1 MNENFVIN
9 IGRQL
14 GSGGHEVGLLLAA
27 ALKIDFYDK
36 ELIEMASEKSGL
48 AKGLFEKMDE
58 KTGRSMIHGIFS
70 MHSGVNNEVY
80 AGNYLCNETLFKIQ
94 SDVIRELAE
103 KKSCLFVG
111 RCADY
116 ILRDNERVVNVF
128 IAADPSDRVKRVM
141 QKQGLT
147 AEKAE
152 ELIEKTDKKRS
163 GYYNFFSNKVWGAAE
178 SYHLCINT
186 SALGIEGTVNL
197 VRHFVEEKLKLK
209 AG

>member
-27 ALKIDFYDK
+27 ALNIDFYDK

-70 MHSGVNNEVY
+70 MHSAVNNEVY

-163 GYYNFFSNKVWGAAE
+163 GYYNFYSNKVWGAAE

-197 VRHFVEEKLKLK
+197 VRHFVEEKLKLEVR
-209 AG
+209 

>member
-27 ALKIDFYDK
+27 ALNIDFYDK

-80 AGNYLCNETLFKIQ
+80 VGNYLCNETLFKIQ

-116 ILRDNERVVNVF
+116 ILRDNERVINVF

-163 GYYNFFSNKVWGAAE
+163 GYYNFYSNKVWGAAE

-209 AG
+209 V

>member
-27 ALKIDFYDK
+27 ALNIDFYDK

-58 KTGRSMIHGIFS
+58 KAGRSMIHGIFS

-80 AGNYLCNETLFKIQ
+80 AGTYLCNETLFKIQ
-94 SDVIRELAE
+94 RDVIREWAE

-163 GYYNFFSNKVWGAAE
+163 GYYNFYSNKVWGAAE

-186 SALGIEGTVNL
+186 SVLGIEGTVNL

>member
-14 GSGGHEVGLLLAA
+14 GSGGHEVGLLLAS
-27 ALKIDFYDK
+27 ALNIEFYDK
-36 ELIEMASEKSGL
+36 ELIQMASEKSGL
-48 AKGLFEKMDE
+48 GKGFFEKMDE

-70 MHSGVNNEVY
+70 MHSSVNNEVY
-80 AGNYLCNETLFKIQ
+80 AANYLSNETLFKIQ

-116 ILRDNERVVNVF
+116 ILRDNERIVNIF
-128 IAADPSDRVKRVM
+128 ISADPLDRIQRVM
-141 QKQGLT
+141 QKQKLT
-147 AEKAE
+147 AEKAA
-152 ELIEKTDKKRS
+152 ELIEKVDKKRS
-163 GYYNFFSNKVWGAAE
+163 GYYNFYSNKVWGGAE

-209 AG
+209 

>member
-1 MNENFVIN
+1 M
-9 IGRQL
+9 
-14 GSGGHEVGLLLAA
+14 
-27 ALKIDFYDK
+27 
-36 ELIEMASEKSGL
+36 
-48 AKGLFEKMDE
+48 
-58 KTGRSMIHGIFS
+58 
-70 MHSGVNNEVY
+70 
-80 AGNYLCNETLFKIQ
+80 
-94 SDVIRELAE
+94 
-103 KKSCLFVG
+103 G

-163 GYYNFFSNKVWGAAE
+163 GYYNFYSNKVWGAAE

-209 AG
+209 V